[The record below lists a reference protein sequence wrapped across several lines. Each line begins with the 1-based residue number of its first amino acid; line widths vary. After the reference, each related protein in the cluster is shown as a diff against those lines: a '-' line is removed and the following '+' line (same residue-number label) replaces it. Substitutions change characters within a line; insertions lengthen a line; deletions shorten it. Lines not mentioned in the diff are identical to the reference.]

1 MTKKHSENLSIDPS
15 WENINLDALERAAT
29 DDTYW
34 QWIDEPKTET
44 PSKTTKRRRG
54 EHSTAC
60 KCPNPFFSRPEHY
73 KPLAGEL
80 GHAYRRLTKKDKH
93 TGKVSLRIRISRH
106 PYFVWARKA
115 VGRQR
120 DFRVVREQLLD
131 ALFVLLV
138 SCADR
143 ATHIVTMNES
153 RLAAELSPKDENG
166 NVIPTTAVTVT
177 RICRLLQ
184 ELNKFGL
191 IALPEGVQWD
201 AYNKKF
207 FPKHIILTEQ
217 AWKLIGV
224 NLDKLYAEQEER
236 LQAELEGILQ
246 PGEDISVK
254 TARKRWYDRM
264 RHATLVRRRGEAI
277 RQKRANRLGKLELN
291 DRVYEMSHFL
301 QRTLS
306 YDELY
311 HMTPERFE
319 KLVWQRLHQLDIG
332 LAHEPPDPYH

>member
-1 MTKKHSENLSIDPS
+1 MDKQKFSNFSKDHS
-15 WENINLDALERAAT
+15 WEDIDFEALERASIEYFQEQT
-29 DDTYW
+29 SFDTS
-34 QWIDEPKTET
+34 KTE
-44 PSKTTKRRRG
+44 KKRTLRKRG
-54 EHSTAC
+54 EHSTEC

-80 GHAYRRLTKKDKH
+80 GHAYRRLTQKDKK

-120 DFRVVREQLLD
+120 DFRPVREQLLD

-153 RLAAELSPKDENG
+153 RLAAELSPKDDNG
-166 NVIPTTAVTVT
+166 NVIPATAVTVT

-201 AYNKKF
+201 AYNKQF
-207 FPKHIILTEQ
+207 FPKHVILTEQ

-236 LQAELEGILQ
+236 LQAEIDGVLQ

-277 RQKRANRLGKLELN
+277 KQKRANRLGKLELN
-291 DRVYEMSHFL
+291 DRVYEMSNFL
-301 QRTLS
+301 QRTLP

-332 LAHEPPDPYH
+332 MAHEPPEPYH